1 MNEVAN
7 WNILLFLVACS
18 SFNGNAQNVHV
29 QGNNPGPNQVA
40 GGVQGQGN
48 KPNQNPV
55 AGGGVQ
61 GQGNNPNQN
70 PVAGEDVHAKGN
82 IRMDKMTVCKFAK

>member
-7 WNILLFLVACS
+7 WNILLFLVTCA
-18 SFNGNAQNVHV
+18 SFNGIA

-48 KPNQNPV
+48 NPNQNPV

-61 GQGNNPNQN
+61 GHGNNPNHN
-70 PVAGEDVHAKGN
+70 PVAGGGVDVKGN
-82 IRMDKMTVCKFAK
+82 IRMDKMTVCKFAKIFVF

>member
-7 WNILLFLVACS
+7 WNILFFLVSCLS
-18 SFNGNAQNVHV
+18 LKLNDQIVQT

-48 KPNQNPV
+48 NPNQNPV

-61 GQGNNPNQN
+61 GQGNNQNQN
-70 PVAGEDVHAKGN
+70 PVAGGGVNVKGK
-82 IRMDKMTVCKFAK
+82 IRMDKITVCKFAK